1 MSKPSRPNPIPLMM
15 QISKEI
21 QEGKIREINPVH
33 LILNVMSMCVFPFI
47 ARPLFQKVIGID
59 DQSFMMLMHTRKK
72 EVIDF
77 VKNALKP

>member
-1 MSKPSRPNPIPLMM
+1 
-15 QISKEI
+15 
-21 QEGKIREINPVH
+21 
-33 LILNVMSMCVFPFI
+33 
-47 ARPLFQKVIGID
+47 LFQKVIGID